1 MFSVLMAFYKG
12 DNPLF
17 LQESFNSIL
26 LNPAG
31 VNEIVCVQDGSVD
44 KDHLKVI
51 SSVRDSFIEAGI
63 VFNYVALENNVGLG
77 LALKE
82 GVKHCREDYIVRMD
96 SDDISLENRFPE
108 LLGFVKKH
116 PDIDLVGAQIE
127 EFCSQVGDLKRKRL
141 VPTESASIK
150 AFSKY
155 RNPMNHV
162 TVCIKKTALFDVGGY
177 ESVIWHEDYYLW
189 MKFIKHNKIINNI
202 DSVHVYVRVSDF
214 SSRRSGMRY
223 FKEEINFLK
232 KVYCLG
238 VFTAYDC
245 LKYISIRFVARFS
258 PSFINN
264 FIYKFIRR

>member
-1 MFSVLMAFYKG
+1 MFSVLMAFYRG

-26 LNPAG
+26 LNPVG
-31 VNEIVCVQDGSVD
+31 VNELVCVQDGVVD
-44 KDHLKVI
+44 EEHLKII
-51 SSVRDSFIEAGI
+51 SSARDSFVEAGI
-63 VFNYVALENNVGLG
+63 TFNYVKLEKNVGLG

-96 SDDISLENRFPE
+96 SDDISLENRFSE
-108 LLGFVKKH
+108 LSDFVKKF

-127 EFCSQVGDLKRKRL
+127 EFCLQVGDLKRKRL
-141 VPTESASIK
+141 VPIESASIK
-150 AFSKY
+150 EFSKY

-189 MKFIKHNKIINNI
+189 MKFIKYNKNIKNI

-214 SSRRSGMRY
+214 SSRRSGLRY
-223 FKEEINFLK
+223 FKEEVNFVK
-232 KVYCLG
+232 KVYGLG
-238 VFTAYDC
+238 VFTTYDC
-245 LKYISIRFVARFS
+245 FKYISIRFVARFS
-258 PSFINN
+258 PSFIND